1 MAVMKENT
9 RKVLDYLKANNGA
22 DMTAADVAAAL
33 ELDPRSVNGSFTSFV
48 KKGLGVR
55 EEAQI
60 LDDKTGKYV
69 DVKFLKLTDA
79 GIAFDPDAVEDAE

>member
-9 RKVLDYLKANNGA
+9 RKVLDYLKANDGA
-22 DMTAADVAAAL
+22 DLTAADVAAAL
-33 ELDPRSVNGSFTSFV
+33 DLDPRSVNGSFTSFC

-60 LDDKTGKYV
+60 QDEKTGKYV

-79 GIAFDPDAVEDAE
+79 GLSYDPDAAEDAD

>member
-9 RKVLDYLKANNGA
+9 RRVLDYLKENQGA
-22 DMTAADVAAAL
+22 DLTAADVAAAL
-33 ELDPRSVNGSFTSFV
+33 DLDPRSVNGSFTSFC

-55 EEAQI
+55 EEAQVEK
-60 LDDKTGKYV
+60 DGKYV

-79 GIAFDPDAVEDAE
+79 GIAFDPDATEDAE